1 MARDLILNVF
11 IHASPALT
19 SGEWSHPLDESKG
32 FDTIE
37 YWQELARIAERGKFN
52 AVFFADYLAYYDV
65 YKGPNNWKLPASGGY
80 FIPKI
85 DPGVLVSAM
94 AEATTTL
101 GFGITFST
109 VKEDP
114 ELFAKR
120 LWSLDHATKGRVG
133 WNIVTSYAPAV
144 GRQLLNGGKLP
155 SHQERYDN
163 ATAYVDTVVRS
174 IVGQRHSKWPQSP
187 QRLPFLIQAGTSS
200 QGKFLGIENAE
211 AIFINAWDRAK
222 ANADIKSIRHLAV
235 HYGRDPKDVKI
246 LTMATPVVA
255 ITKEDAEKKVE
266 LIRQHVFQ
274 DAPGIGFGGQS
285 HIDLDQFEWDEPI
298 VLTKT
303 EGGQSVTQN
312 YIKRYGKY
320 QTKRQIIDKGLKVTS
335 LVGTPIEIADWFE
348 GYLNEVDIDGF
359 NLIFPVNHESLA
371 DFVNLIVP
379 ELQKRGLFRKEYAVP
394 GGTFRQNAYGDEAKT
409 YFPKSHP
416 IHNTSWNG
424 ESKEE
429 YDAKV
434 KSWDTKRR
442 ILQAEFTAK

>member
-19 SGEWSHPLDESKG
+19 SGEWSHPLDESKR

-85 DPGVLVSAM
+85 DPGVLVSSM

-144 GRQLLNGGKLP
+144 GRQLFNGGKLP

-163 ATAYVDTVVRS
+163 AVKYVDTVVRS
-174 IVGQRHSKWPQSP
+174 IVGQEHSKWPQSP

-222 ANADIKSIRHLAV
+222 ANVDIKSIRELAA
-235 HYGRDPKDVKI
+235 HYGRDPKEVKI

-285 HIDLDQFEWDEPI
+285 HIDLEQFEWDEPI
-298 VLTKT
+298 VLSKT

-312 YIKRYGKY
+312 YIKRDGKY
-320 QTKRQIIDKGLKVTS
+320 QTKRQIFNAGLKVTS

-348 GYLNEVDIDGF
+348 SYLNEVDIDGF
-359 NLIFPVNHESLA
+359 NLIFPVSHESLS
-371 DFVNLIVP
+371 DFVDLIVP

-394 GGTFRQNAYGDEAKT
+394 GGTFRQNAYGDREKT

-429 YDAKV
+429 YEAKV
-434 KSWDTKRR
+434 KNWEAKRQNLKAQF
-442 ILQAEFTAK
+442 IAK